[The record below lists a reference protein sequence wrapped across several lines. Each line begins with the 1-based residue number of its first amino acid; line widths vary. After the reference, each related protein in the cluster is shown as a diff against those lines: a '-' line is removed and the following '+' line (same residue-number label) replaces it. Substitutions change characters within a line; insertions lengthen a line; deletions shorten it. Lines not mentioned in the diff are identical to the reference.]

1 MEVFWTIFD
10 VLIYSGLL
18 AFVAMCFWMF
28 VYWLWSLA
36 DQNDKIAFYVV
47 FTAFAIVQVFVVI
60 AKDSIV
66 V

>member
-10 VLIYSGLL
+10 VLTYS
-18 AFVAMCFWMF
+18 AFVAFLWMS
-28 VYWLWSLA
+28 LWMLLDWSWSRA
-36 DQNDKIAFYVV
+36 DQNNKIVFYVV
-47 FTAFAIVQVFVVI
+47 FTAVAIVQVFVVI